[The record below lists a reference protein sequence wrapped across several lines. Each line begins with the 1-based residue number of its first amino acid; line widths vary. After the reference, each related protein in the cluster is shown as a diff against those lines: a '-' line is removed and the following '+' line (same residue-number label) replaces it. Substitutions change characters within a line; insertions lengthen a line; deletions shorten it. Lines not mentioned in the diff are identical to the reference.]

1 MKKLIIY
8 ISLVLSALSSC
19 VNSTRDFSNYGQSV
33 EMRHAEFLT
42 MTEGEGYILAQIS
55 NPWDSA
61 KVLHSYVLVP
71 KDKELPHD
79 LPQGDVVRTPLS
91 KSAVYTSV
99 HCSLIDQLGAYNS
112 IAGICDAEYIY
123 LDKIQADVKSGKIK
137 DFGNSMSPNIEKI
150 IEASPDAILLSP
162 FENSGSYGKLGKLG
176 IPIIECADYMET
188 SALGRAEWMR
198 FFGILFGRGAEADS
212 LFTDIEQSYNSLKD
226 MVAKHYDGKENRRP
240 TVVTDAKFG
249 STWYVAG
256 ANSTMGR
263 LLSDAGADYIF
274 SDVPSNGSVPYSPE
288 VVFDRGQSADV
299 WLIKYNQA
307 TDKTLTELANDWSN
321 NSKMSAFRNHRVYGC
336 NLSKVPFYEET
347 PFHPDLLL
355 KEYIRIFTPELLPE
369 YTLKYYKLLQD

>member
-112 IAGICDAEYIY
+112 IAGVCDAEYIY

-176 IPIIECADYMET
+176 IPLIECADYMET

-198 FFGILFGRGAEADS
+198 FFGLLFGRGEQADS
-212 LFTDIEQSYNSLKD
+212 LFTDIEQTYNSLKD
-226 MVAKHYDGKENRRP
+226 MVAEHYKGKEEQRP
-240 TVVTDAKFG
+240 SVVADAKFG
-249 STWYVAG
+249 ATWYVAG

-263 LLSDAGADYIF
+263 LFSDAGGNYIF
-274 SDVPSNGSVPYSPE
+274 SDVSSNGSVPYSPE
-288 VVFDRGQSADV
+288 VVFDRGQAADI

-321 NSKMSAFRNHRVYGC
+321 NSKMSAFRSHRVYGC